1 MIRKTNAKDIT
12 SLSVYLSQKLGI
24 SISDAK
30 KKASKI
36 VKSGLPNFI
45 KEEKDLSGVC
55 FVETKI
61 VNDVKKKFVY
71 IYVNNWRLAENFLQC
86 LRWNLNGE
94 YWFAL
99 PKHDTLNRT
108 YNKNSIKFIRVDGDK
123 NIYCFKFE
131 KRIFKS
137 FKSEDIDAN

>member
-36 VKSGLPNFI
+36 IKSGLPNFI

-86 LRWNLNGE
+86 LRWTLSGE
-94 YWFAL
+94 HMFL
-99 PKHDTLNRT
+99 IPRRDMLNRT
-108 YNKNSIKFIRVDGDK
+108 YNKAGIKYIKIEGD
-123 NIYCFKFE
+123 NHLYSYVFE
-131 KRIFKS
+131 KRNFTS
-137 FKSEDIDAN
+137 YKSEDNEE

>member
-1 MIRKTNAKDIT
+1 MIRKINAKDIT
-12 SLSVYLSQKLGI
+12 SLSIYLSQKLGI
-24 SISDAK
+24 SISEAK

-61 VNDVKKKFVY
+61 INDVKKKFVY

-94 YWFAL
+94 YFFSISRR
-99 PKHDTLNRT
+99 DMLNRT
-108 YNKNSIKFIRVDGDK
+108 YNKAGIKYLKIEGD
-123 NIYCFKFE
+123 NHLYSYVFE
-131 KRIFKS
+131 KRNFTS
-137 FKSEDIDAN
+137 YKSEDNED